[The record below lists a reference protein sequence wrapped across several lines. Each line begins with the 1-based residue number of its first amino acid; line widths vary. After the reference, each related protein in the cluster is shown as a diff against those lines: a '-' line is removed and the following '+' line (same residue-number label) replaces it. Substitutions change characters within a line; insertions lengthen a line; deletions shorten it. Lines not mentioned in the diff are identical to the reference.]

1 MTTKRVYC
9 EVRTKCLQCRN
20 KHSPLRY
27 LQPPQYSHHLNLYV
41 VQISVNVVW
50 GNNAYLNVKCFS
62 SSDLEAV
69 FSVVCLQSKE
79 TGSHDGQ

>member
-1 MTTKRVYC
+1 MFITSQQT
-9 EVRTKCLQCRN
+9 
-20 KHSPLRY
+20 
-27 LQPPQYSHHLNLYV
+27 QPITLFTSPQYSHHLNLCV
-41 VQISVNVVW
+41 VQTNVNVAW
-50 GNNAYLNVKCFS
+50 GNYAYLNVKCFS